1 MTSAVSTGRDR
12 PAAARTLPGLLA
24 APAADLATAR
34 ATWGPL
40 PDLSG
45 RHAVAAVAAEL
56 RNSGLTGRGGAA
68 FPLWDKLSTALAAGG
83 AAVVVA
89 NGHEGEPAS
98 AKDRTLLVR
107 SPHLVL
113 DGLEVLAALAGTW
126 RRAVSVRPGPAA
138 DALAAAVAERR
149 AARPVD
155 GERRGDVEVRCAPD
169 SGFVGGEASAVLA
182 GLAGNRQLPGDH
194 VVPLAVSGL
203 RGRPTLVSNVETL
216 AHLALIARAGAQWFR
231 SCGTAAEPGSMLVTV
246 GGAVAEPGVD
256 EVALGTPLVEVVGRA
271 GGPTAG
277 VQALLVGGYHG
288 TWVPG
293 GDAVGR
299 RLSRASLAG
308 VGAVPGAGVLLV
320 LPDQACGLAEAARIT
335 RWLADASAGQCGPC
349 LNGLPRLADAVDGL
363 AVVRSGAALRL
374 GRGVDRRDTPA
385 PSVAAVSGLAGL
397 VDGRGACHH
406 PDGTAAMVR
415 SAVSCFAD
423 EVRAHAAGRCR
434 AWTSPRSGGR
444 S

>member
-12 PAAARTLPGLLA
+12 LAASTTLPGLLA

-56 RNSGLTGRGGAA
+56 RSSGLTGRGGAA
-68 FPLWDKLSTALAAGG
+68 FPLWDKLSAALAAGG
-83 AAVVVA
+83 AALVVA

-98 AKDRTLLVR
+98 AKDRTLLTR

-113 DGLEVLAALAGTW
+113 DGLEVLAALAGAR
-126 RRAVSVRPGPAA
+126 RRAVSVLPGPAA

-149 AARPVD
+149 AMRPVN
-155 GERRGDVEVRCAPD
+155 GERRGDLELRCAPG

-203 RGRPTLVSNVETL
+203 RGRPTVVSNVETL
-216 AHLALIARAGAQWFR
+216 AHLALIARAGARWFR
-231 SCGTAAEPGSMLVTV
+231 SCGTAAEPGSVLVTV
-246 GGAVAEPGVD
+246 GGAVAVPGVD
-256 EVALGTPLVEVVGRA
+256 EVALGTPLVEVVARA

-320 LPDQACGLAEAARIT
+320 LPDEACGLAETARIT

-363 AVVRSGAALRL
+363 AVVRGAAAVRL
-374 GRGVDRRDTPA
+374 GVDRGDGPA
-385 PSVAAVSGLAGL
+385 ASVAAVSGLAEL

-415 SAVSCFAD
+415 SALSCFAD
-423 EVRAHAAGRCR
+423 EVRAHAAGWCR
-434 AWTSPRSGGR
+434 ARTARGSGERS
-444 S
+444 